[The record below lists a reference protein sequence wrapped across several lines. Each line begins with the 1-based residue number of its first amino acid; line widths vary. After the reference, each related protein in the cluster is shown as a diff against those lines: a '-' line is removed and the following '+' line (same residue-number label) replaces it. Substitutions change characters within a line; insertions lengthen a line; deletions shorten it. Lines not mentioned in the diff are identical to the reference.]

1 MLTHFDDKGK
11 IFTQVISKKPVSV
24 IIQTATHQ
32 IKGLVYIRPDDRLKN
47 TLDNNTEAY
56 LAVTDATVFSQSG
69 ESVYT
74 TGFLAVNRSHIV
86 WILPEEDLNRL
97 SNEEEKAS

>member
-24 IIQTATHQ
+24 IIQTTTHQ

-69 ESVYT
+69 EPAYE

>member
-24 IIQTATHQ
+24 IIQTTTHQ
-32 IKGLVYIRPDDRLKN
+32 IKGMVYIRPDDRLKN

-69 ESVYT
+69 ETAYA

>member
-24 IIQTATHQ
+24 IIQTTTHQ
-32 IKGLVYIRPDDRLKN
+32 IKGMVYIRPDDRLKN

-56 LAVTDATVFSQSG
+56 LAVTDATIISQTGEAVF
-69 ESVYT
+69 V
-74 TGFLAVNRSHIV
+74 TGFIAVNRSHII
-86 WILPEEDLNRL
+86 WILPEEDLNRQ
-97 SNEEEKAS
+97 SNEEDKAS